1 MNASPAHELAH
12 APTAR
17 TPHHD
22 PVELVGRWTR
32 VHDGRADR
40 VGVLLRAT
48 RAVSA
53 GTQGWEWALRTPDG
67 VVTGTG
73 ELSAAPL
80 DAHAPGE
87 ARSAR
92 RRLRAARADLVE
104 FADPGDPALGE
115 AAEDLDLLELELA
128 AQP

>member
-1 MNASPAHELAH
+1 MNASPAHELSR
-12 APTAR
+12 TTL

-22 PVELVGRWTR
+22 PAELVGRWTR

-40 VGVLLRAT
+40 VGVLLHAT

-67 VVTGTG
+67 VVTGMG
-73 ELSAAPL
+73 ELRATPL
-80 DAHAPGE
+80 CAHGRGE
-87 ARSAR
+87 ARSTR

-104 FADPGDPALGE
+104 FADPGDPALSE
-115 AAEDLDLLELELA
+115 VTADLDLMELELA